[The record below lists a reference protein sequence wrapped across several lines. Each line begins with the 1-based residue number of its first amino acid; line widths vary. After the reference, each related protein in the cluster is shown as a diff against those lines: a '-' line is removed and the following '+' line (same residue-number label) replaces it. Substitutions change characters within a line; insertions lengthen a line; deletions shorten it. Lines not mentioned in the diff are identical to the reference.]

1 MNSDFFNIN
10 RFGRYLVT
18 DIRNAIARYGISLLV
33 MASISFAGY
42 LLAGF
47 FSMFLGQGWYS
58 MNLVYRITLF
68 VISAVVI
75 LISSPSKI
83 YGFFTDKKEGSSFLT
98 MPVST
103 MERTVSMVIVCCI
116 AVPFAF
122 LAIYLSLDQ
131 IVCLLDRSCGESIIM
146 AVNDGQNYLSNVMGK
161 MYSDIGS
168 VMPDFEDIKAF
179 SNPWLYYDD
188 MAGSLLIF
196 LLGALWFKSSKP
208 AKTIGFMILFSI
220 VLSML
225 LTPILTHGVLERFQ
239 EAANSGMSPEELM
252 DSFPLI
258 TWMVKHAVLT
268 DTLSD
273 TFVNVLLF
281 VLIWLRVK
289 KMEH

>member
-1 MNSDFFNIN
+1 MNSDVLNMN
-10 RFGRYLVT
+10 RLGRYLVT
-18 DIRNAIARYGISLLV
+18 DIKNAIARYGISLLV
-33 MASISFAGY
+33 MASISVAGY

-47 FSMFLGQGWYS
+47 FSLFVGQGWIS
-58 MNLVYRITLF
+58 MGVVGRATLF
-68 VISAVVI
+68 TISGIVI

-83 YGFFTDKKEGSSFLT
+83 YGFFTDKKEGSSFMTL
-98 MPVST
+98 PVST
-103 MERTVSMVIVCCI
+103 LERTLSMVIVCCI
-116 AVPFAF
+116 VVPFSF

-146 AVNDGQNYLSNVMGK
+146 AINDGQYYLSNVMEK
-161 MYSDIGS
+161 MYSEIGT
-168 VMPDFEDIKAF
+168 VMPDFADIKAF

-188 MAGSLLIF
+188 LAGTLLTF

-208 AKTIGFMILFSI
+208 AKTVGVMILVSI
-220 VLSML
+220 VLSL
-225 LTPILTHGVLERFQ
+225 IFAPIFTHGLVERFQ
-239 EAANSGMSPEELM
+239 EAVDSGMSPEELM

-273 TFVNVLLF
+273 TFVNVILL

-289 KMEH
+289 KVEH